1 MGTTERRKREKKQR
15 KAQILDTA
23 RELLLRDGH
32 HQVSMNRIAR
42 KAELSVGTLYLYF
55 ASREELFATLQE
67 EGLDLLYAVIKE
79 ASEKKGDPGKRLYN
93 IATAYKKFSDENKN
107 YFDIINSFLASQE
120 IVFSAEMKARVDM
133 HGDNIL
139 SCVDE
144 VIRDLGA
151 EVNVEV
157 DREKVRQCSL
167 TFWGN
172 LHGVLIMRKLQD
184 TILKNITLE
193 QQLRHSCNCCIAGL
207 KTYLLEMKS
216 S

>member
-67 EGLDLLYAVIKE
+67 EGLDLLYEKIRE
-79 ASEKKGDPGKRLYN
+79 AADKKGTPEKRLHG
-93 IATAYKKFSDENKN
+93 IARAYRNFSEENKN
-107 YFDIINSFLASQE
+107 YFDIINSFLASQDV
-120 IVFSAEMKARVDM
+120 VFSAEMKSRVDM
-133 HGDNIL
+133 HGDHIL
-139 SCVDE
+139 SCVDD
-144 VIRDLGA
+144 VIRDLGS
-151 EVNVEV
+151 EINVEV
-157 DREKVRQCSL
+157 DNETVRQCSL

-184 TILKNITLE
+184 TILKNITLD
-193 QQLRHSCNCCIAGL
+193 QQLTHSSTCCIEGL
-207 KTYLLEMKS
+207 KQFFAEKKA
-216 S
+216 